1 MADATV
7 PPAPD
12 ATIVIFGAMGDLTHR
27 LLMPAMINM
36 VRLGLVGDGFDVIGA
51 GIDAVDDEG
60 LRSSVDAFLANNVTA
75 DGDRADAWARLRPR
89 VTYVQGDVTTDELYT
104 RVAQRLDA
112 DGRRNAVFYLA
123 LQPRF
128 FGEVVTRLAAHGL
141 LREDGD
147 TFRRVAIEK
156 PFGHDL
162 ASARALNAQL
172 LECASET
179 QLYRIDHFLGKETV
193 QNIMATRFANTM
205 IERLWTSDAIDSV
218 QITAAETVDV
228 GTRGKFYDAT
238 GALRDMVPN
247 HLFSLLALIAME
259 PPNSFDAEAVRDEK
273 SKVLRAIRRY
283 STEEA
288 RRNGVRG
295 AYTAGTVGDRQV
307 APFTDTPDVAPD
319 SHTETYV
326 ALKLMV
332 DTWRWAG
339 VPFYLRTGKAMSV
352 RDTEVVIQF
361 KPVPFAQFGDQTDGD
376 RPAGHLPPDRLP
388 PNRLVIQVQPD
399 EGMHMDILI
408 KRPGLVVDVAP
419 VSLDFHYASKFDVA
433 HLVGYEPLLYDLF
446 RGEQTPFQRADGIE
460 AAWAAVEP
468 FLKAWAEDGAPEPYA
483 AGTNGPDGADE
494 LLARDGRAWHG
505 LVGGQ
510 G

>member
-1 MADATV
+1 MAEPNV

-36 VRLGLVGDGFDVIGA
+36 VRLNLVGDGFDVLGA
-51 GIDAVDDEG
+51 GIDDVDDEG
-60 LRSSVDAFLANNVTA
+60 FRRSIDDFQSRNGKAE
-75 DGDRADAWARLRPR
+75 GERADAWAKLRDR
-89 VTYVQGDVTTDELYT
+89 VAYVQGDVTQDDLYAKIAERLGTDGA
-104 RVAQRLDA
+104 RS
-112 DGRRNAVFYLA
+112 AVFYLA
-123 LQPRF
+123 MQPRF
-128 FGEVVTRLAAHGL
+128 FGDVVAKLAQHGL
-141 LREDGD
+141 LKEEGD

-162 ASARALNAQL
+162 ESARALNARL
-172 LECASET
+172 LECARES

-247 HLFSLLALIAME
+247 HLFSLLALVAME
-259 PPNSFDAEAVRDEK
+259 PANSLDAEAVRDEK

-283 STEEA
+283 SPEDA
-288 RRNGVRG
+288 RKNGVRG
-295 AYTAGTVGDRQV
+295 AYTAGIV
-307 APFTDTPDVAPD
+307 ADKEVKAFTDTTDVAPD

-339 VPFYLRTGKAMSV
+339 VPFYLRTGKAMAV

-361 KPVPFAQFGDQTDGD
+361 KPVPFAQFGDG
-376 RPAGHLPPDRLP
+376 PVDRLP

-468 FLKAWAEDGAPEPYA
+468 FLDAWAEGGAPEPYV
-483 AGTNGPDGADE
+483 AGTNGPDAADALIE
-494 LLARDGRAWHG
+494 RDGRSWHG
-505 LVGGQ
+505 LLGGQ